1 MDRTTPVDNAS
12 YRQLFPRCSTGLGRE
27 VDETPPGRYFTE
39 HTLTMSPTLSLPRT
53 RVAVALAAVSLCVL
67 SSSSAHAQMTG
78 GSGSVVRRLDE
89 GITTPRALS
98 MGGRA
103 EAGGSSTTALFANP
117 AGATAIR
124 TYHVDALTMYDPTIG
139 RFAVG
144 SGVMDST
151 RSLLSGGFSYTFG
164 AIPDGAD
171 ARTTHD
177 ARLVVG
183 LNLGQMVGL
192 GARVRYLN
200 VSAGPSA
207 PQSQG
212 LDRNAFSGFTFDAGL
227 HLHPLREF
235 SLSVTG
241 YNLNNVN
248 TTTAPIQLG
257 TGAML
262 SPIRELSF
270 VADVLIDF
278 RSTNAIRGVY
288 SGGLEVFIAN
298 RFTAR
303 GGYLFDD
310 TRGGSQAFTLGA
322 GYVDPNFGIEL
333 GWRQAV
339 VPDMQSTLLLS
350 VRYFYQAAAQ
360 QAQAAQAQA
369 AQSAASAQ

>member
-1 MDRTTPVDNAS
+1 VSATI
-12 YRQLFPRCSTGLGRE
+12 
-27 VDETPPGRYFTE
+27 
-39 HTLTMSPTLSLPRT
+39 
-53 RVAVALAAVSLCVL
+53 AAACVL
-67 SSSSAHAQMTG
+67 ASATASAQMTG

-89 GITTPRALS
+89 DMTTPRAMSL
-98 MGGRA
+98 GGRA
-103 EAGGSSTTALFANP
+103 EAAGSSTTALFANP

-124 TYHVDALTMYDPTIG
+124 TYHVDALTLWDPTIG

-151 RSLLSGGFSYTFG
+151 RNLLSGGFSYNFS
-164 AIPDGAD
+164 AIPDGPD
-171 ARTTHD
+171 ARTSHD
-177 ARLVVG
+177 ARIVLGV
-183 LNLGQMVGL
+183 NLGPLIGL

-227 HLHPLREF
+227 HIHPVREF
-235 SLSVTG
+235 SLSATG
-241 YNLNNVN
+241 YNLNNVS
-248 TTTAPIQLG
+248 TTAAPIQLG
-257 TGAML
+257 TGAAL

-278 RSTNAIRGVY
+278 RSTNAIRGRY
-288 SGGLEVFIAN
+288 SGGAELFIAN
-298 RFTAR
+298 RYAFRA
-303 GGYLFDD
+303 GYLFDD

-322 GYVDPNFGIEL
+322 GYVDPNFGIEI
-333 GWRQAV
+333 GYRQAV
-339 VPDMQSTLLLS
+339 VPEMQTTLMLS

-369 AQSAASAQ
+369 AQATAASAQ